1 MVTSMS
7 MSNTAKN
14 LMIVLGILTAA
25 FAGYYFFIQESSLVI
40 RSSESDRQLEQML
53 VRTQEFVGHR
63 EILDSIA
70 LDTSLFQSNV
80 FRNLQSFSPEPAEF
94 PVGRSNP
101 FMVAEPEQQLLQT
114 DLSNSSPADQE

>member
-1 MVTSMS
+1 

-25 FAGYYFFIQESSLVI
+25 FAGYYFFIQDSSLVV

-63 EILDSIA
+63 VILDSIT
-70 LDTSLFQSNV
+70 LDTSLFQSDE
-80 FRNLQSFSPEPAEF
+80 FRNLQSFSPEPSAF
-94 PVGRSNP
+94 QVGRSNP
-101 FMVAEPEQQLLQT
+101 FVTAEPEQPFSQTEVTNSTQT
-114 DLSNSSPADQE
+114 DLE

>member
-1 MVTSMS
+1 

-25 FAGYYFFIQESSLVI
+25 FAGYYFFIQDASLVL

-63 EILDSIA
+63 QILDSIA
-70 LDTSLFQSNV
+70 LDTSLFQSNE
-80 FRNLQSFSPEPAEF
+80 FRNLRSFSPEPSEF

-101 FMVAEPEQQLLQT
+101 FTVAEPEQPVSRTDFSTSLQ
-114 DLSNSSPADQE
+114 ADQE